1 MKKVLSLI
9 LSVIILLGTF
19 SILAFAENT
28 PEISLKTSAQTVRKN
43 DKVTISVNVSKNS
56 KLCATTI
63 DLIYDTDYFTL
74 DSAEVKGAFGSEQVN
89 EKIANGRVRYVAAQ
103 IDGITAESTLF
114 TVKLKVKKPNGKVSL
129 DISEAWIDNNGVAEE
144 VTSQVR
150 AKYASLPETI
160 LACRH
165 DLKETVVSQP
175 TCDKN
180 GSKTQECKLCGWK
193 SESVAINAL
202 GHKYKDVKVP
212 ATCTKEGKE
221 YKECTVCGKKADEKV
236 IKATGH
242 DDKLVTIEPTCDKNG
257 ETYLQC
263 KTCGRKTESVVL
275 NATHNPGKW
284 ETVKEATATE
294 PGKKVK
300 KCTVCGKVVEEEEI
314 PDTTTTSG
322 KGDVDG
328 DGKLTATDARMILQ
342 YLAGLKTFKVS
353 QMVRADFDG
362 DFKITA
368 TDTRKILRTLAE
380 LE

>member
-1 MKKVLSLI
+1 MKKTLSLI

-19 SILAFAENT
+19 SILAFAEST

-56 KLCATTI
+56 KLCATTVE
-63 DLIYDTDYFTL
+63 LVYDTDYFTL
-74 DSAEVKGAFGSEQVN
+74 DSVEAKGNFGTEQVN

-129 DISEAWIDNNGVAEE
+129 DIKEAWVDNSGVAED
-144 VTSQVR
+144 VTSQVK
-150 AKYASLPETI
+150 AKYASLPEMI
-160 LACRH
+160 LTCRH
-165 DLKETVVSQP
+165 DLKETVASQP

-193 SESVAINAL
+193 SESVINAL
-202 GHKYKDVKVP
+202 GHKYKDVKVS
-212 ATCTKEGKE
+212 ATCDKDGKE

-275 NATHNPGKW
+275 NATHKPGKW
-284 ETVKEATATE
+284 ETVKEATVTE

-300 KCTVCGKVVEEEEI
+300 KCTVCGKIVEEAEI
-314 PDTTTTSG
+314 PATITGYG

-328 DGKLTATDARMILQ
+328 NGKVTAIDARMILQ
-342 YLAGLKTFKVS
+342 HVAGVKTLNLL
-353 QMVRADFDG
+353 QMARADVNG
-362 DFKITA
+362 DYKITA
-368 TDTRKILRTLAE
+368 VDARVVLRAVAGL
-380 LE
+380 